1 MYYLRRYREM
11 VSLAERAL
19 EGELGAGI
27 MESVRGYGG
36 RCATRHDADVGG
48 MVSYYSFA
56 AGVDLMCSLESR
68 AVTS

>member
-1 MYYLRRYREM
+1 M

-48 MVSYYSFA
+48 WSDIIHSPRV
-56 AGVDLMCSLESR
+56 
-68 AVTS
+68 